1 MPDRPPIHFR
11 ALTSRRDCEACVDLQ
26 RDVWGADFAD
36 VVPATILMVSQRV
49 GGVAVG
55 AFDASERLV
64 GFVFGLTGLEQGA
77 PVHWSD
83 MLAVR
88 PDVREHGIGLQLK
101 RCQRRQ
107 LLEQGVEI
115 VSWSYDPLVARN
127 ANLNLNR
134 LGAIPTEYVID
145 MYGDTGST
153 LHRGLATDRLIVTW
167 RLRDARV
174 DAALAG
180 RPPTPP
186 EATGA
191 PLVVLD
197 RTEEDAE
204 ADLPDAPVVRL
215 AIPASIDVIKT
226 ESLDEARRWQALLRR
241 AFPHYLAAGYAVA
254 GFVRG
259 DDDLAWYVLTRTLH

>member
-1 MPDRPPIHFR
+1 MSDRPPIHFR
-11 ALTSRRDCEACVDLQ
+11 ALTSRGDCEACVTLQ
-26 RDVWGADFAD
+26 RDVWGSDFAD

-64 GFVFGLTGLEQGA
+64 GFVFGLTGLERGI
-77 PVHWSD
+77 PVHWSN

-88 PDVREHGIGLQLK
+88 PEMRKHGIGLQLK
-101 RCQRRQ
+101 LCQRRQ

-115 VSWSYDPLVARN
+115 VYWTYDPLVARN

-134 LGAIPTEYVID
+134 LGAIATEYVVD

-153 LHRGLATDRLIVTW
+153 LHQGLATDRLIVTW
-167 RLRDARV
+167 RLRDPRV
-174 DAALAG
+174 DAAVAG

-186 EATGA
+186 DTTGT

-197 RTEEDAE
+197 PGPEDE
-204 ADLPDAPVVRL
+204 TPELPDAAVVRL
-215 AIPASIDVIKT
+215 AIPASIEAIKT
-226 ESLDEARRWQALLRR
+226 RSPDEPRRWQALLRH
-241 AFPHYLAAGYAVA
+241 AFPHYLGAGYAVA

-259 DDDLAWYVLTRTLH
+259 EDDLAWYVLASST